1 MKIQRVP
8 ADTETK
14 ANDGLWIKIGTGKW
28 KAIREHNGI
37 RLGQVFRKPGRR
49 ADRRRTW

>member
-1 MKIQRVP
+1 MRIRRTP

-28 KAIREHNGI
+28 RAIRKNNGVRVGTI
-37 RLGQVFRKPGRR
+37 HRSLGQR
-49 ADRRRTW
+49 ADRRRT